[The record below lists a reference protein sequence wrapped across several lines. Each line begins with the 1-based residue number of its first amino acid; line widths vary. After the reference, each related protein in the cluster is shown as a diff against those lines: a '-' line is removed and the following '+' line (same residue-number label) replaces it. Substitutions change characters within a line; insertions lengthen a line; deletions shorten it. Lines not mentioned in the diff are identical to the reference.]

1 MPQQDSK
8 NDFAKAVSL
17 FLAEMLRTRSI
28 TLRRAADIAEQVI
41 NNINLIEGE
50 ADFLRLI
57 KDLSRDFE
65 ELHQLSGRIQMNG
78 RSRQRQDLEQQVR
91 EFVITTMSADLK
103 LASDVLQAA
112 VGQDL
117 VLDNLCL
124 QFPQFKQFVENR

>member
-78 RSRQRQDLEQQVR
+78 RSRQRQDLE
-91 EFVITTMSADLK
+91 
-103 LASDVLQAA
+103 
-112 VGQDL
+112 
-117 VLDNLCL
+117 
-124 QFPQFKQFVENR
+124 